1 MVKVGTKRKSDMKK
15 IRDKNSLATTFTK
28 WRHDLYSKASQYCLL
43 TGSQIA
49 IIATPSYSLFQVSF
63 YSFGHSSDDAIVSA
77 YLSGQSH
84 VPVQEVRE
92 DLGVCLAMKELGL
105 GFWWEDE
112 RLAISKDP
120 EEIQDVMKS
129 MNSLLSD
136 ARKFLAEEAGT
147 FSQREVVVVTDEM
160 KGKRN
165 VVLKYHNTANLTTS
179 LTVSATITLHYMHE
193 TWMILIFR
201 QFWKVSAIKT
211 MMILRQPL
219 WFDY

>member
-1 MVKVGTKRKSDMKK
+1 
-15 IRDKNSLATTFTK
+15 
-28 WRHDLYSKASQYCLL
+28 
-43 TGSQIA
+43 SQIA

-219 WFDY
+219 